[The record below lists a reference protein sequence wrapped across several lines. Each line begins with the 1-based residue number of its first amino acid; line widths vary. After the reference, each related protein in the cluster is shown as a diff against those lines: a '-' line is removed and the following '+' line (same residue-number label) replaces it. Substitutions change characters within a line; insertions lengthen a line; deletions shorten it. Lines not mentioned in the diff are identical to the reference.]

1 MRNKPYVSSKKGVGV
16 NKCIRTSMVL
26 SLLPLSLCAE
36 QSVTPYYSIRSQGRN
51 AARNAVGWTNHI
63 YQYDMDSVYSSI
75 AITPEYTRSFRHK
88 RINNC
93 LFGDNLIDNES
104 TLKISGTQTTNR
116 GSKDLLADYFYLPTD
131 FESTVQFKPLIDNFL
146 VDFSFYLDLDEWHNG
161 LYFFL
166 HAPLTHTRW
175 DTNISEEVT
184 KPGIK
189 RHDAGYFTP
198 DNNLLRNQLL
208 KKFQDFVGGT
218 SVTDVN
224 FVTFQGLRFAKISS
238 KRLNRTRLAEI
249 RAGLGWNFRLEH
261 NYHVGLN
268 VQFAAPTGTQPAAR
282 FLFEPIVG
290 NGHHW
295 EAGLGLNGHYTFWRN
310 DDETKHASFYVDAH
324 ITHLFKTRQ
333 RRTFDLKN
341 NGTLSRYMLAQKL
354 GSRRK
359 TPTLTGNA
367 DAKVEFQD
375 EFLPV
380 ANFSTLNV
388 DVSVGIQ
395 ADIVAMFNLTINPST
410 GSGRTGTFAWDIGYN
425 YWGRSCERIKLRKKD
440 TFTEKTFALK
450 GDVNVFGFADGDT
463 AAQQVPVRL
472 AATQS
477 KATIHIGAYAG
488 KNNPEANPDID
499 SLVPATITQSVDP
512 ETNDQQGPR
521 VLTSTGNAFD
531 EGIQIN
537 TSNPPIFI
545 TENDVDLDGART
557 KGSSCKVFTHFG
569 YTWLDNDEYK
579 PYLGIGGEI
588 EFDHR
593 DTNSDDCVK
602 CAASQWGIW
611 VKGGVTFD

>member
-16 NKCIRTSMVL
+16 NKYIRTSMVL
-26 SLLPLSLCAE
+26 SLLPFSLCAE

-184 KPGIK
+184 KPGIN

-218 SVTDVN
+218 SVTNVN

-238 KRLNRTRLAEI
+238 KRLNRTKLAEI
-249 RAGLGWNFRLEH
+249 RAGLGWNFWLEH

-268 VQFAAPTGTQPAAR
+268 VQFAAPTGTRPAAR

-341 NGTLSRYMLAQKL
+341 NGSLSRYMTAMKMDIPAKDLQSGGRTPSAQFK
-354 GSRRK
+354 
-359 TPTLTGNA
+359 N
-367 DAKVEFQD
+367 

-380 ANFSTLNV
+380 ANITSLNV
-388 DVSVGIQ
+388 DVRIGIQ
-395 ADIVAMFNLTINPST
+395 ADIVTIFNLTINPST
-410 GSGRTGTFAWDIGYN
+410 GSWQTGTFSWDIGYN
-425 YWGRSCERIKLRKKD
+425 YWGRSCERITLRKKD
-440 TFTEKTFALK
+440 AFLEKTFSLK
-450 GDVNVFGFADGDT
+450 GDAHVFGFKQNTADVV
-463 AAQQVPVRL
+463 AL
-472 AATQS
+472 SATQNR
-477 KATIHIGAYAG
+477 ATIHTGRNFPSGGTTTEAEITNA
-488 KNNPEANPDID
+488 KRNPNIDNPQ
-499 SLVPATITQSVDP
+499 PATD
-512 ETNDQQGPR
+512 
-521 VLTSTGNAFD
+521 STEDNVINLQFEPNNNNAGD
-531 EGIQIN
+531 QIN
-537 TSNPPIFI
+537 TSVNPIFI
-545 TENDVDLDGART
+545 TENGVDLDGART

-602 CAASQWGIW
+602 CATSQWGIW